1 MVHKNTY
8 CPLLPFCRCACR
20 GRVLVEVSED
30 QEVVMEAFMDDE
42 SVCCVAQV
50 FTKMQLPSI
59 IVATAC
65 SLLIL

>member
-1 MVHKNTY
+1 M
-8 CPLLPFCRCACR
+8 
-20 GRVLVEVSED
+20 EVSED

-65 SLLIL
+65 SILIL